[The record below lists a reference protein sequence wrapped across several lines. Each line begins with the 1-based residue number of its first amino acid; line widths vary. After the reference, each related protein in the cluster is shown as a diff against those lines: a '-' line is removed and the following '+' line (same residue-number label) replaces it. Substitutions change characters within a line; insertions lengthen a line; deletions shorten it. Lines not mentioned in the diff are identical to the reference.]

1 MSEQPVTTTISY
13 DLMALCLNALR
24 LSKRI
29 SDEEQDRSE
38 AFRMCAKLHEF
49 VSWLEDEAE
58 ARRTLLDTLKCAAEV
73 IQSSR
78 HEQT

>member
-1 MSEQPVTTTISY
+1 MTEPVWPTISD
-13 DLMALCLNALR
+13 DLMALCLDALR

-29 SDEEQDRSE
+29 SDEEQDRKE

-58 ARRTLLDTLKCAAEV
+58 AKRALLGTLKCAAEV

>member
-1 MSEQPVTTTISY
+1 MSEKQITTTISY
-13 DLMALCLNALR
+13 DLMALCLDALR
-24 LSKRI
+24 LSRRI
-29 SDEEQDRSE
+29 SAEEEDRSE

-49 VSWLEDEAE
+49 ASWLEDEAE

-78 HEQT
+78 NEQT

>member
-58 ARRTLLDTLKCAAEV
+58 AKRALLGTLKCAAEA
-73 IQSSR
+73 IHSSR
-78 HEQT
+78 NEQT

>member
-13 DLMALCLNALR
+13 DLMALCLNVLR

-58 ARRTLLDTLKCAAEV
+58 AKRALLGTLKCAAEA
-73 IQSSR
+73 IHSSR
-78 HEQT
+78 NEQT

>member
-1 MSEQPVTTTISY
+1 MSEQPATTTIYY

-78 HEQT
+78 NEQI